1 MVEDKFKKNSDAR
14 IKANA
19 KYDAQ
24 WVKLYGIKFNR
35 KYEAD
40 VIDVLD
46 NVPNKRQYLRDLIR
60 ADIAKRGDKI
70 FEEEDS
76 KAESEED

>member
-1 MVEDKFKKNSDAR
+1 MEKEKKNSDAR

-40 VIDVLD
+40 VIEKLD
-46 NVPNKRQYLRDLIR
+46 SVENKRQYLCSLIR
-60 ADIAKRGDKI
+60 ADMDKN
-70 FEEEDS
+70 
-76 KAESEED
+76 K

>member
-1 MVEDKFKKNSDAR
+1 MEKEKKNSDAR

-40 VIDVLD
+40 VIEKLD
-46 NVPNKRQYLRDLIR
+46 SVENKRQYLCSLIR
-60 ADIAKRGDKI
+60 ADIAKK
-70 FEEEDS
+70 E
-76 KAESEED
+76 